1 MPVIKQSQ
9 IQLTPIRLAQKF
21 TVSEIPGLRHTQ
33 RVVLGPKGFVPVHSV
48 EIDAI
53 ELGSLSPE
61 SAEELFGQIRSIIE
75 RARKEDHKRG

>member
-1 MPVIKQSQ
+1 MQPVIKQSQ
-9 IQLTPIRLAQKF
+9 IKIVPVTLAQKF

-53 ELGSLSPE
+53 ELDSLDE
-61 SAEELFGQIRSIIE
+61 RAATELFGQIRSIIE
-75 RARKEDHKRG
+75 RARKESRS